1 MGHIHRAVSSTSS
14 NSTSLTRQPFCH
26 NSEGWGPLSLLRYDF
41 TPCFIDVPFAVIAS
55 FGILTGAFTIWR
67 LLTGNSKQPTKRDWH
82 YYTKLGLV
90 AGVALTT
97 TFEGYLQITSHTRT
111 WSGDFRF
118 WATFLQILSL
128 GTVFS
133 IHELEHERSRVP
145 SGTVLCYWLFY
156 IFASITKTR
165 SLYIQNFTHHQSRF
179 ALVATNLVLAITV
192 FVLELLVPKKQ
203 SMYRTICDGNECPAE
218 YSNIFSTLAFG
229 WLTPLMKR
237 GYKTYLTME
246 DLWDLPE
253 RNTSKTNGKKFS
265 TTWELEV
272 RRNSP
277 SVWRALFKSFGK
289 PYLGFVPVKL
299 AGDFLSY
306 TQPTLLRML
315 ISFVDSYRTETP
327 DPPFR
332 GFLIAMAMF
341 TVSLTQSVCNN
352 QFMNWIFELSSTI
365 KAGLIANIYKKA
377 MRLSNAGRE
386 AKSTGDIVNLMA
398 VDTQRI
404 SDLSR
409 QGHQLWSSPFQII
422 LCMASLFQLLGWA
435 GLAGVVVMVVMVP
448 VNIYIAQIMKKFQHV
463 QMKNKDERIRV
474 TTEILNNIKSI
485 KLYSWTSAFA
495 DKLAHIRNDKELKT
509 LRKIGGAQAASRFCW
524 NTTPFLVSCATF
536 ILYVVVNKAPLSVDL
551 VFPALTLFNLLTM
564 PLTQLPNIITSVVE
578 STVAASRLKSF
589 LLAGEIQNDAVE
601 SLPGATENGQETVK
615 VQDAS
620 FTWGSSD
627 SKKVLSNINFVARK
641 GELNCIVGRVGS
653 GKSSLLQAILG
664 DLHKVNGEVSVRGT
678 VAYVAQNAWIMNA
691 SVKDNVLFGHR
702 FDPKFYDRTLKACA
716 LIEDLAILPDGD
728 RTEVGEKGISLSG
741 GQKARLQLARAVYAR
756 ADVYIFDDI
765 LSAVDQHVGRHV
777 INQVVGPR
785 GLLRSKTRILATNSI
800 PVLKEANHIL
810 MLRGGHIVEEGS
822 YWGALAKNEEIA
834 SLIKTVKSSSEQ
846 AGSPG
851 ESASSSPVKATSG
864 LNSGDDSEDEFLS
877 SFAEKTSFDEERDDF
892 DQPPLLRSYISKS
905 SKRGKGDEEMALL
918 PMSDQPKPKELV
930 SRQTKETSE
939 KGKVKWSVY
948 LAYARACNYNAV
960 CVWLFTVAA
969 VQALQ
974 VSGSIWLK
982 NWAELNEKL
991 GGNSDIAK
999 NMSVYF
1005 AFGFAASAM
1014 LVVQTMIMWV
1024 YCSIQA
1030 SKHLHEK
1037 MATAMF
1043 RSPMSFFETTPVGRI
1058 LNRFSVDMF
1067 RVDEAIG
1074 KSFSEFFSNAS
1085 KAACTLIVICAIT
1098 PVFIAVLPPLAALY
1112 FYIQRYYLRSNREL
1126 KRLESISRS
1135 PIYAHFGESLGGLST
1150 IRAFKQQKRWAWENE
1165 NRVDNNMKAFLPS
1178 IYANR
1183 WLGIRLEFV
1192 GSLVVF
1198 IAASLSILA
1207 VINGGNVSAGMVG
1220 LAMSY
1225 ALQIT
1230 QALGWIVRLS
1240 VDVETN
1246 IVSVERVL
1254 EYAELPS
1261 EAEEIVRNNRPQPTW
1276 PANGTIQFNDYSMR
1290 YRPGLELV
1298 LKNIG
1303 LSINA
1308 REKIGVVGRTGA
1320 GKSSLTLSLFRL
1332 IEAASGGISI
1342 DNIDTS
1348 SIGLKD
1354 LRSKLAI
1361 IPQDAA
1367 LFEGTIRDNLDPS
1380 HVKKDDELWDALEHA
1395 RLKPHV
1401 EKMPGSLDATV
1412 QEGGSNLSQG
1422 QKQLVSLARALL
1434 TDSSILVLDEATAA
1448 VDVETDA
1455 LLQETLRSD
1464 LFTNRTI
1471 ITIAHR
1477 INTVIDSDRIVVLS
1491 RGEVQEY
1498 GTPGEL
1504 IRSKGQFFELAR
1516 EAGLLD
1522 DANLMGQ

>member
-1 MGHIHRAVSSTSS
+1 MVHIPRTVSLTFR
-14 NSTSLTRQPFCH
+14 NSTAFTRRPFCH
-26 NSEGWGPLSLLRYDF
+26 NSEGWGPLSVHRYDF
-41 TPCFIDVPFAVIAS
+41 TPCFVDVPFAVIAS
-55 FGILTGAFTIWR
+55 FGILTGAFTVWR
-67 LLTGNSKQPTKRDWH
+67 LLTKSSKQATEKNWH
-82 YYTKLGLV
+82 YYMKLGLV

-111 WSGDFRF
+111 WFGDFRF
-118 WATFLQILSL
+118 WTTFLQILSL

-133 IHELEHERSRVP
+133 IHELEHERSRMP
-145 SGTVLCYWLFY
+145 SGTALFYWLFY
-156 IFASITKTR
+156 ILASIAKTR
-165 SLYIQNFTHHQSRF
+165 SLYIRNFTHHKSLF

-203 SMYRTICDGNECPAE
+203 SMYRTISDEKECPAE
-218 YSNIFSTLAFG
+218 YSNIFSILAFG

-237 GYKTYLTME
+237 GYKTYLTQE
-246 DLWDLPE
+246 DLWDLAE

-265 TTWELEV
+265 LTWEVEA
-272 RRNSP
+272 RRKSP
-277 SVWRALFKSFGK
+277 SVWRALIKSFGR

-299 AGDFLSY
+299 AGDILSY
-306 TQPTLLRML
+306 AQPTLLRML
-315 ISFVDSYRTETP
+315 ISFVDSYQTETP

-341 TVSLTQSVCNN
+341 SVSFTQSVCNN

-422 LCMASLFQLLGWA
+422 LCMGSLFHLLGWV
-435 GLAGVVVMVVMVP
+435 GLAGVVVMAVMVP
-448 VNIYIAQIMKKFQHV
+448 VNIFIAGIMKKFQHV
-463 QMKNKDERIRV
+463 QMKNKDERTRV

-536 ILYVVVNKAPLSVDL
+536 TLYVVVNKAPLSVDL

-578 STVAASRLKSF
+578 STVAANRLKSF

-601 SLPGATENGQETVK
+601 SLPAATGDGQESVK
-615 VQDAS
+615 LQGAS

-627 SKKVLSNINFVARK
+627 SKQVLSDISFVACK

-664 DLHKVNGEVSVRGT
+664 DLHKVNGRVSVRGT
-678 VAYVAQNAWIMNA
+678 IAYVAQNAWIMNA

-765 LSAVDQHVGRHV
+765 LSAVDQHVGRHI

-785 GLLRSKTRILATNSI
+785 GLLRRKTRILATNSI

-822 YWGALAKNEEIA
+822 YWDVLAKNGEIA

-846 AGSPG
+846 AGSLG
-851 ESASSSPVKATSG
+851 ESASFSLVKATSG
-864 LNSGDDSEDEFLS
+864 LDSVSDSDDEFLS

-892 DQPPLLRSYISKS
+892 DQPLPLRSSVSKS
-905 SKRGKGDEEMALL
+905 SKKGTGDEEMALL
-918 PMSDQPKPKELV
+918 PMLDEPKPKELV
-930 SRQTKETSE
+930 SRQTKEKSE

-948 LAYARACNYNAV
+948 IAYARACNYHAV

-1030 SKHLHEK
+1030 SKHLHES
-1037 MATAMF
+1037 MASAMF

-1058 LNRFSVDMF
+1058 LNRFSADMF

-1085 KAACTLIVICAIT
+1085 KAGCTLIVICATT
-1098 PVFIAVLPPLAALY
+1098 PIFIAVLPPLAALY
-1112 FYIQRYYLRSNREL
+1112 IYIQRYYLRSNREL

-1135 PIYAHFGESLGGLST
+1135 PIYAHFQESLGGLST
-1150 IRAFKQQKRWAWENE
+1150 IRAFKQQERWAWESE

-1198 IAASLSILA
+1198 SAASLSILA

-1230 QALGWIVRLS
+1230 QALSWIVRLS

-1254 EYAELPS
+1254 EYAQLPS

-1276 PANGTIQFNDYSMR
+1276 PANGAIQFNDYSMR
-1290 YRPGLELV
+1290 YRPGLDLV

-1320 GKSSLTLSLFRL
+1320 GKSSLTLSLFRI

-1348 SIGLKD
+1348 DIGLKD

-1367 LFEGTIRDNLDPS
+1367 LFEGTIRDNLDPNR
-1380 HVKKDDELWDALEHA
+1380 VKNDEELWDALEHA
-1395 RLKPHV
+1395 RLKQHV
-1401 EKMPGSLDATV
+1401 EKMPGGLDAAV

-1434 TDSSILVLDEATAA
+1434 NDSSILLLDEATAA

-1471 ITIAHR
+1471 ITIAHS
-1477 INTVIDSDRIVVLS
+1477 INTVIDSDRIIVLS
-1491 RGEVQEY
+1491 RGEVQEF

-1504 IRSKGQFFELAR
+1504 IRSKGQFFELAK

-1522 DANLMGQ
+1522 DANLIGE

>member
-1 MGHIHRAVSSTSS
+1 M
-14 NSTSLTRQPFCH
+14 
-26 NSEGWGPLSLLRYDF
+26 
-41 TPCFIDVPFAVIAS
+41 
-55 FGILTGAFTIWR
+55 
-67 LLTGNSKQPTKRDWH
+67 QPTAKDWH
-82 YYTKLGLV
+82 YYTKLILV

-97 TFEGYLQITSHTRT
+97 TAEGYLQVTSPSGT
-111 WSGDFRF
+111 WLEDFRF
-118 WATFLQILSL
+118 WATFLQIVSH
-128 GTVFS
+128 GTIFS
-133 IHELEHERSRVP
+133 VHELEHERSRVP
-145 SGTVLCYWLFY
+145 SGAALLYWLLY
-156 IFASITKTR
+156 ILASVTKTR
-165 SLYIQNFTHHQSRF
+165 SLYIRNFTHHESLF

-203 SMYRTICDGNECPAE
+203 SIYRRASNEKECPAE
-218 YSNIFSTLAFG
+218 YSNIFSSLSFG

-237 GYKTYLTME
+237 GFKTYLVQD

-253 RNTSKTNGKKFS
+253 RNMSKINGKKFS
-265 TTWELEV
+265 LAWKVEAK
-272 RRNSP
+272 RQSP
-277 SVWRALFKSFGK
+277 SVWRALFKGFGK
-289 PYLGFVPVKL
+289 PYLGFVPAKL
-299 AGDFLSY
+299 ASDILSY

-315 ISFVDSYRTETP
+315 ISFIDSYRTEAP
-327 DPPFR
+327 DPPLR

-341 TVSLTQSVCNN
+341 SVSLTQSVCNN
-352 QFMNWIFELSSTI
+352 QFINWIFELGAII

-386 AKSTGDIVNLMA
+386 TKSTGDIVNLMA
-398 VDTQRI
+398 VDTQKI
-404 SDLSR
+404 SELSR
-409 QGHQLWSSPFQII
+409 QSHQLWSSPFQII
-422 LCMASLFQLLGWA
+422 LCMASLFHLLGWV
-435 GLAGVVVMVVMVP
+435 GLAGVGVMAIMVP
-448 VNIYIAQIMKKFQHV
+448 VNIYIARIMKKFQHV
-463 QMKNKDERIRV
+463 QMKNKDQRTRM

-536 ILYVVVNKAPLSVDL
+536 TLYVVVNRAPLSVDL
-551 VFPALTLFNLLTM
+551 VFPALTLFNLLTT

-578 STVAASRLKSF
+578 STVSANRLKSF
-589 LLAGEIQNDAVE
+589 LLAGEIQDEAVE
-601 SLPGATENGQETVK
+601 YMPAATKDGQKSVRM
-615 VQDAS
+615 QNAS

-627 SKKVLSNINFVARK
+627 SKQVLSNIEFSARK

-653 GKSSLLQAILG
+653 GKSSLLQAVLG
-664 DLHKVNGEVSVRGT
+664 DLHKVSGEVSVRGSI
-678 VAYVAQNAWIMNA
+678 AYVAQNAWIMNA

-702 FDPKFYDRTLKACA
+702 FDPQFYDRTLKACA

-765 LSAVDQHVGRHV
+765 LSAVDQHVGRHI

-785 GLLRSKTRILATNSI
+785 GLLRRKTRILATNSI

-810 MLRGGHIVEEGS
+810 MLRSGHIVEEGS
-822 YWGALAKNEEIA
+822 YWDALAKDGEIA
-834 SLIKTVKSSSEQ
+834 SLIKTVRSSSEQ
-846 AGSPG
+846 MDSPGSPS
-851 ESASSSPVKATSG
+851 ESASSSPTKTTSG
-864 LNSGDDSEDEFLS
+864 LDSVDDSDDEVLS
-877 SFAEKTSFDEERDDF
+877 SFAEKVSFDKERDDF
-892 DQPPLLRSYISKS
+892 DEPPTLRSSISKS
-905 SKRGKGDEEMALL
+905 GKRGDRDEEMALL
-918 PMSDQPKPKELV
+918 PMSEQTKPKELV

-948 LAYARACNYNAV
+948 LAYAHACHYHAV
-960 CVWLFTVAA
+960 CVWFLTVMS

-982 NWAELNEKL
+982 NWAELNESL

-1024 YCSIQA
+1024 YCSIRA
-1030 SKHLHEK
+1030 SRYLHER
-1037 MATAMF
+1037 MAHAMF

-1058 LNRFSVDMF
+1058 LNRFSGDMF

-1074 KSFSEFFSNAS
+1074 KSFSEFFSNS
-1085 KAACTLIVICAIT
+1085 SRAACTLIVICAVT

-1112 FYIQRYYLRSNREL
+1112 LYIQRYYLCSNREL

-1135 PIYAHFGESLGGLST
+1135 PIYAHFQESLGGLST
-1150 IRAFKQQKRWAWENE
+1150 IRAFKQQRRWAWENE
-1165 NRVDNNMKAFLPS
+1165 NRVDNNNKAFLPS
-1178 IYANR
+1178 TYANR

-1192 GSLVVF
+1192 GALIVF
-1198 IAASLSILA
+1198 SAASLSILA
-1207 VINGGNVSAGMVG
+1207 VINGGKLSAGMVG

-1230 QALGWIVRLS
+1230 QALGLIVRLS
-1240 VDVETN
+1240 VEVETN

-1254 EYAELPS
+1254 EYADLPS
-1261 EAEEIVRNNRPQPTW
+1261 EAEEVVRNNRPQPTW
-1276 PANGTIQFNDYSMR
+1276 PANGAIQFNDYSMR
-1290 YRPGLELV
+1290 YRPGLDLV

-1320 GKSSLTLSLFRL
+1320 GKSSLTLSLFRI
-1332 IEAASGGISI
+1332 IEAASGGIEI

-1348 SIGLKD
+1348 SIGLRD

-1380 HVKKDDELWDALEHA
+1380 HLKKDEDLWDALEHA

-1401 EKMPGSLDATV
+1401 EKMPGGLDAAV

-1477 INTVIDSDRIVVLS
+1477 INTVIDLDKIVVLS
-1491 RGEVQEY
+1491 RGEVKEF

-1504 IRSKGQFFELAR
+1504 IRSRGQFFELAK

-1522 DANLMGQ
+1522 DASLIG